1 MSKEEVLQKLEEFKP
16 VIERL
21 DEINREVDQLR
32 AFVANYL
39 QRLEESRGA
48 LTDLEKMLQNVGYL
62 CQNAARQAE
71 HREAALRQ
79 LEEQLGKNFHELYAS
94 LRALLDN
101 TAHIASSLE
110 EHLRALE
117 ERSRQISEIAGQLKK
132 LLDMKK
138 AVENLL
144 ERLNSAVSSVVQYDA
159 RLKELVASFE
169 AVYASYVQQA
179 EELKRRERELAERE
193 ERLRSAEAELE
204 TRRRHKEAELAQ
216 LDQQIKELQA
226 VKQMLEAEIAARRR
240 ELEKYKMDL
249 LAAEIKR
256 NYELYLAL
264 RDKEIRLLKWEA
276 DLQKRERAC
285 Y

>member
-48 LTDLEKMLQNVGYL
+48 LTGLEKMLQNVGYL

>member
-48 LTDLEKMLQNVGYL
+48 LTGLEKMLQNVGYL

-226 VKQMLEAEIAARRR
+226 VKQMLEAEIAARRK

>member
-32 AFVANYL
+32 AFVTNYL